1 MELLRKR
8 LEEDPFARH
17 LKIQLL
23 DVREGYARASM
34 PLEENHRNAFGMVHG
49 GAIFGLADCVFQ
61 AASNSHGVYS
71 VAIQA
76 SISYFQA
83 PRTDI
88 LYAEATEVSRT
99 KRLANYTIRVTEG
112 GDSLVASFQGF
123 VYRMPDKPQPGA
135 SAADKP
141 A

>member
-1 MELLRKR
+1 MESLRKR

-23 DVREGYARASM
+23 DVREGYARALM
-34 PLEENHRNAFGMVHG
+34 PLDAMHRNAFGMVHG

-83 PRTDI
+83 PRAKV

-99 KRLANYTIRVTEG
+99 KRLANYAIRVTEE

-123 VYRMPDKPQPGA
+123 VYRMPDRTAPA
-135 SAADKP
+135 STAGENP